1 MNEPHHLTQAKPKPN
16 HLVLV
21 IDDDYDLQQVLRYV
35 LEDLGY
41 TVVIRGNG
49 KDALD
54 YLATIDPK
62 PDLIILDLM
71 MPIMTGREFL
81 KIKAIDNKLQD
92 IPVIIM
98 SASVNLNIEF
108 TDWNVLRKPFQIP
121 DVVKMMTLFNL

>member
-1 MNEPHHLTQAKPKPN
+1 MS
-16 HLVLV
+16 
-21 IDDDYDLQQVLRYV
+21 YV

-41 TVVIRGNG
+41 IVVLRGNG
-49 KDALD
+49 KEALE
-54 YLATIDPK
+54 YLATTK
-62 PDLIILDLM
+62 PYPNLIILDLM

-81 KIKAIDNKLQD
+81 RLKCLDPKLKD
-92 IPVIIM
+92 IPVVIM